1 MGRGALSSTPVSIV
15 FLCCLYV
22 YNTILTPTMQPGKAF
37 LLLHIIMMADRR
49 YYIYGWSLKCIVL
62 IHVHIKVMHVEW
74 KLMCMHGNDSL
85 RHAVRGTYCTG
96 HLNYI
101 NTVSSNVCVMQ
112 AQPF

>member
-1 MGRGALSSTPVSIV
+1 MGRGALISTPVSIV
-15 FLCCLYV
+15 FLCFLYV

-74 KLMCMHGNDSL
+74 KIMCMPMRNL
-85 RHAVRGTYCTG
+85 LYRTPQ
-96 HLNYI
+96 L